1 MALQDADVGH
11 ILHPVNEALLAW
23 VGYLLSSH
31 EACYGFLQ
39 GFPHRSAMR
48 AVPSKTKEALLPACR
63 NQAWRGRE
71 AKGWELTSLAFPCTL
86 FWVSAALLLP
96 C

>member
-1 MALQDADVGH
+1 
-11 ILHPVNEALLAW
+11 
-23 VGYLLSSH
+23 
-31 EACYGFLQ
+31 
-39 GFPHRSAMR
+39 MR
-48 AVPSKTKEALLPACR
+48 AVPSKTKEALLLACR